1 MATESS
7 PQSKLAQV
15 AFGALVLVALPA
27 AFLFPHYTPE
37 SIIELVWFEAW
48 AACGAFA
55 SIWWVRT
62 GSTKLIRGAAAVPA
76 VAYGVMAL
84 APIAVVVVNGFTSA
98 PGR

>member
-7 PQSKLAQV
+7 PQSKIVQIG
-15 AFGALVLVALPA
+15 FGALVLMAFPV

-48 AACGAFA
+48 AACGVLA

-62 GSTKLIRGAAAVPA
+62 GSTKLIRGAAMVPA

-84 APIAVVVVNGFTSA
+84 APITVVALNAFTSA
-98 PGR
+98 AGQ